1 VIVPDNQ
8 SLPGKAADARV
19 NAGGGGAILFDAGL
33 AVQPDGDWF
42 DLEHWRKQGRL
53 RDQARGGRGSVVF
66 VETPAGVCA
75 LRHYHRGGMAAPI
88 LGDRYLWTGRE
99 RTRGFAEFRLL
110 AELRR
115 RGLPA
120 PEPVAARFC
129 RRGGIY
135 YTADLLTRRIEHIRT
150 LAELIAADELDA
162 ALAGRVGVLVA
173 RFHAEGVDHADL
185 NAHNVLVGPNGL
197 WLVDFDRG
205 RIHGSQGEWSQA
217 NLRRLRRSLLKL
229 GACGRDEVKLDQK
242 IWTPLMSAYRG
253 ALP

>member
-1 VIVPDNQ
+1 VIVPEIQ
-8 SLPGKAADARV
+8 SSPNVATDARV
-19 NAGGGGAILFDAGL
+19 QASGEGAILFDAGL
-33 AVQPDGDWF
+33 AVQPEASWF
-42 DLEHWRKQGRL
+42 DPQHWRAQGKL
-53 RDQARGGRGSVVF
+53 LDQARGGRGSVVF

-75 LRHYHRGGMAAPI
+75 LRHYHRGGMIAPI

-110 AELRR
+110 AELQR

-120 PEPVAARFC
+120 PEPVAARY
-129 RRGGIY
+129 RRCGMY
-135 YTADLLTRRIEHIRT
+135 YLADLLTRRIEHTRT
-150 LAELIAADELDA
+150 LAEFIATDELNG
-162 ALAGRVGVLVA
+162 ALAARVGALIA
-173 RFHAEGVDHADL
+173 RFHVQSVDHADL

-205 RIHGSQGEWSQA
+205 RIRASHGEWRSG

-229 GACGRDEVKLDQK
+229 GACKRDEAKFDQK

>member
-1 VIVPDNQ
+1 MVPEIQD
-8 SLPGKAADARV
+8 SPAAASGARLS
-19 NAGGGGAILFDAGL
+19 AGDGGAILFDAGL
-33 AVQPDGDWF
+33 AVQPDGGWF
-42 DLEHWRKQGRL
+42 DPEHWRALGRL

-75 LRHYHRGGMAAPI
+75 LRHYHRGGMVAPL

-120 PEPVAARFC
+120 PDPVAARFC
-129 RRGGIY
+129 HRAGIY
-135 YTADLLTRRIEHIRT
+135 YTADLLTRRIEQIRT

-162 ALAGRVGVLVA
+162 ALAGRVGALVA

-205 RIHGSQGEWSQA
+205 RIRRSQGEWCQA

-229 GACGRDEVKLDQK
+229 GACGRDEVKLDQQ